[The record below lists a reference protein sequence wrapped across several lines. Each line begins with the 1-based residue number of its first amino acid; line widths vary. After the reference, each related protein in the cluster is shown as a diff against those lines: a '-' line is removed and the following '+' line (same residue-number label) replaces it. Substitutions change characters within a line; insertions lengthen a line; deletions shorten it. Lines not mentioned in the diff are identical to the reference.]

1 MSCSFRLYNGRMVLI
16 VIAAIPIL
24 IVIFL
29 VLMHVSKGSG
39 SSSGSTYSH
48 TKNWMDFDPGKDSN
62 KVGDRKYPTAGID
75 SVMKQEFMNDLLD
88 GDKK

>member
-1 MSCSFRLYNGRMVLI
+1 MVLI

-24 IVIFL
+24 VVIFL
-29 VLMHVSKGSG
+29 VLLHVSKGSG
-39 SSSGSTYSH
+39 SSGGSTYSQ
-48 TKNWMDFDPGKDSN
+48 TRNWMDFDPGKDSD

-88 GDKK
+88 GDK